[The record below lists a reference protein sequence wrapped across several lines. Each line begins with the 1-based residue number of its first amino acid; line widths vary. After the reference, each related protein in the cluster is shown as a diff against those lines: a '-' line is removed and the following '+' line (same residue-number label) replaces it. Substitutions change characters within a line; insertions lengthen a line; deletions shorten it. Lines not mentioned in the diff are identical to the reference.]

1 MKKARKGTVLT
12 IIIML
17 VVVAGIGAAFFW
29 VRKNRGKEIKREK
42 TEVEKL
48 LENDLEENYPG
59 NAREVVKTYNRIMKC
74 FYNEPLSVEQL
85 NGLAGQARILFDTEL
100 LKRNPLESYLVALEA
115 EIAEYHEKKRT
126 ISTITLQDYE
136 DIRFE
141 TKGEYNTA
149 SLLSCYRMSEGT
161 QTLKSN
167 LRYYLREDEEGRW
180 RILFW
185 EVSNEDFEQTEE

>member
-1 MKKARKGTVLT
+1 
-12 IIIML
+12 
-17 VVVAGIGAAFFW
+17 
-29 VRKNRGKEIKREK
+29 
-42 TEVEKL
+42 
-48 LENDLEENYPG
+48 
-59 NAREVVKTYNRIMKC
+59 MKC
-74 FYNEPLSVEQL
+74 FYNEPLSDEQL